1 MLSLIYL
8 SMKIWVNLI
17 VTLVIFIGTV
27 TDFFI
32 YQDKEYLDL
41 IVEVIFQQIKL
52 VKYTNNVIKPEK
64 VMWPLVA

>member
-1 MLSLIYL
+1 M
-8 SMKIWVNLI
+8 I
-17 VTLVIFIGTV
+17 VTLVVFLGTV

-52 VKYTNNVIKPEK
+52 VKYTNKVIKPKK

>member
-8 SMKIWVNLI
+8 SMKVWVNLI
-17 VTLVIFIGTV
+17 VTLVISLGTV

-32 YQDKEYLDL
+32 YQDKEYLDF

-52 VKYTNNVIKPEK
+52 VKYTNKVIKPEK

>member
-52 VKYTNNVIKPEK
+52 VKYTNKVIKPKK